1 MVFGMACLA
10 SSEAYAVAIGM
21 PEQTGRIGFAIGFA
35 NLSVKDPSGD
45 TDAEWVVR
53 PLNLIYTDK
62 AFDSYRYWAEGFY
75 QDAVLS
81 PSTSSIGQEVKQLGI
96 KASLQTEVATHVIGT
111 SWLGA
116 GLQLSYDRYENRHT
130 IDSAGFLAQTYPD
143 RSGLEPAL
151 LLNYILEMN
160 IVGWDVAGKVEKSI
174 PLGDATSEF
183 TLSVG
188 LLFSF

>member
-116 GLQLSYDRYENRHT
+116 GLQRSSKLSPRE
-130 IDSAGFLAQTYPD
+130 I
-143 RSGLEPAL
+143 
-151 LLNYILEMN
+151 LNSTFNGADTCFTL
-160 IVGWDVAGKVEKSI
+160 AGKAMINGKATLIWISVAQAF
-174 PLGDATSEF
+174 DAWF
-183 TLSVG
+183 RV
-188 LLFSF
+188 